1 MSNGYLSSV
10 PAVLVVRIIVNGR
23 DDHCDDDDGNDESI
37 CSPPKISWA
46 ACSWQGA
53 LKDGFGE
60 AVVACDLP
68 EPRMGHGSENELG
81 TLRKCVTRDLLLE
94 EK

>member
-60 AVVACDLP
+60 
-68 EPRMGHGSENELG
+68 
-81 TLRKCVTRDLLLE
+81 TLDFQIINTILDSFRWLSL
-94 EK
+94 